1 MPMDKNDILEYFSA
15 KTEEQAKRNLYKYT
29 NCGAFIEFEE
39 DGIVL
44 GSIVEGSDEGT
55 TTFNLKYSEGIT
67 EDYLENIIGRIENE
81 ASLIWDWANKV
92 EPNGLTPQENGQ
104 DWPLL

>member
-1 MPMDKNDILEYFSA
+1 MTKKEILNHFSA
-15 KTEEQAKRNLYKYT
+15 KTEEEAKRNIYKNT
-29 NCGAFIEFEE
+29 DCGAFIEFEK

-55 TTFNLKYSEGIT
+55 TTFKLKYKDIT
-67 EDYLENIIGRIENE
+67 EDKLEDILARIENE
-81 ASLIWDWANKV
+81 ASLIWNWANEV
-92 EPNGLTPQENGQ
+92 GEDGLTPAEKGY

>member
-1 MPMDKNDILEYFSA
+1 MTKNEILKHFSA
-15 KTEEQAKRNLYKYT
+15 KTEAEAKRNLYKQT
-29 NCGAFIEFEE
+29 ECGAFIEFEK

-55 TTFNLKYSEGIT
+55 TTFKLKYKDIT
-67 EDYLENIIGRIENE
+67 EDKLEDILARIENE

>member
-1 MPMDKNDILEYFSA
+1 MTKNEILKHFSA
-15 KTEEQAKRNLYKYT
+15 KTEEEAKRNLYKYT
-29 NCGAFIEFEE
+29 ECGAFIEFEK

-55 TTFNLKYSEGIT
+55 TTFKLKYKDIT
-67 EDYLENIIGRIENE
+67 EDKLEDILARIENE